1 MLWEVWREALR
12 TRVMAQSYP
21 TTVLRALAGTRRRLR
36 LQRALEAATTAG
48 IVGLLAATATV
59 YLSKAGALGSRGVWI
74 GLTLAAALPALGALL
89 AAARRL
95 SDARVAKRIDR
106 THQLHDRLVT
116 AVEFAALER
125 ATCFH
130 AAQVRD
136 AERCA
141 TRVVP
146 STAAPFRRPRDIGLL
161 GLTLLCLVFVLLLKF
176 PSTTVVA
183 PKPPP
188 LARLTIAPEDLEPH
202 QALALELE
210 RQALEQDLPEVSEL
224 AKELNKLF
232 EQIQK
237 KELTRKELFAKLAEL
252 EKKYM
257 DGLDGNF
264 DDLLKKLKKMGGE
277 LQKEKLTKEAGN
289 ALKQADLDKA
299 KKELED
305 LAKKVDRL
313 KQEQKRRLARSLDRA
328 SRQKMEKDQL
338 KRKLDQLN
346 RQIRRLQR
354 QLKQQKNNPAAR
366 RRLQR
371 KQRQL
376 QRLNRQ
382 QQQAAQ
388 QRRQLQRLNQQMK
401 RAAQNL
407 RNQLSPEAM
416 KALQQAAQQMG
427 RFANQRNKLRMMG
440 KAQGQMVDLKELL
453 RRLGKGGKG
462 KQGKLKD
469 FLARAK
475 GLKPGQGKKGKGK
488 KGLMLDP
495 NGQGGTLIMPLP
507 GPPGAGQDD
516 PNGPPGDGIGDSSDP
531 NLKGQ
536 ATKLKARHKNLM
548 VKGQESAGP
557 TRSEVILGA
566 SEKGFA
572 TSHYRRVYRE
582 YTEIIEEV
590 LKREEVPLGYKYY
603 VKRYFQ
609 LIKPR

>member
-1 MLWEVWREALR
+1 
-12 TRVMAQSYP
+12 MAQSYP

-36 LQRALEAATTAG
+36 LQRALEAATSAG
-48 IVGLLAATATV
+48 IVGVLAATATV
-59 YLSKAGALGSRGVWI
+59 YLSKAGALRGRGAWI
-74 GLTLAAALPALGALL
+74 GLTLAVALPVIAAFL

-106 THQLHDRLVT
+106 THELHDRLVT
-116 AVEFAALER
+116 AVEFTALTE
-125 ATCFH
+125 ATSFH
-130 AAQVRD
+130 AAQLRD

-141 TRVVP
+141 TGVVP

-161 GLTLLCLVFVLLLKF
+161 GLTLFCLFFVLLLKF
-176 PSTTVVA
+176 PTGAVVA

-257 DGLDGNF
+257 DGLEGNF

-277 LQKEKLTKEAGN
+277 LQKEKLTREAGK
-289 ALKQADLDKA
+289 ALKQADLNKT

-305 LAKKVDRL
+305 LAKKIDRL
-313 KQEQKRRLARSLDRA
+313 EQDQKRRLARSLDRA
-328 SRQKMEKDQL
+328 ARQKMEKDQL
-338 KRKLDQLN
+338 QRKLDQLN

-354 QLKQQKNNPAAR
+354 QLKQQKNNPQAR

-382 QQQAAQ
+382 QQQTAQ
-388 QRRQLQRLNQQMK
+388 QRRQLERLNKQMQ
-401 RAAQNL
+401 RAAENL

-427 RFANQRNKLRMMG
+427 RFANQLNKLRMMG

-453 RRLGKGGKG
+453 RRLGNGKG

-475 GLKPGQGKKGKGK
+475 GLKPGQQGKKGKGK
-488 KGLMLDP
+488 QGLMLDP
-495 NGQGGTLIMPLP
+495 NGKGGTLIMPLP

-531 NLKGQ
+531 NLQGQ